1 MEGAAFIALVVCGLG
16 VALGLSGWIVGRLE
30 RRKPMARYVR
40 TDILPP
46 PSSQCERHCYREMQ

>member
-1 MEGAAFIALVVCGLG
+1 MDNALFFAMVLGFLALAFAVGGL
-16 VALGLSGWIVGRLE
+16 LTER

-46 PSSQCERHCYREMQ
+46 PSSQCERVAYREHA